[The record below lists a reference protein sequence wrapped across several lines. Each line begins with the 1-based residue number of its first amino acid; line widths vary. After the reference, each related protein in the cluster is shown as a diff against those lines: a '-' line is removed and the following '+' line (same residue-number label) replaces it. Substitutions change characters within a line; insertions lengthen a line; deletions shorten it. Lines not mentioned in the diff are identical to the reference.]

1 MNVKRRME
9 KTLRSLSFFVN
20 IQNAEHTDY
29 TKTTFILHKFEE
41 TFPELM
47 SIPTSFTRPG
57 T

>member
-1 MNVKRRME
+1 MMSKDEWKKLCDLYR
-9 KTLRSLSFFVN
+9 FFVN

>member
-1 MNVKRRME
+1 MSKDEWKKLCDLYR
-9 KTLRSLSFFVN
+9 FFVN